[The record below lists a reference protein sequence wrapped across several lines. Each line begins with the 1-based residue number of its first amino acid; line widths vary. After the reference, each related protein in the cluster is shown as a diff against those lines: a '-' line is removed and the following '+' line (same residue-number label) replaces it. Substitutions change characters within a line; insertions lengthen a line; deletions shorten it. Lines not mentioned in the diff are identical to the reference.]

1 MMLFKVL
8 ILFHFI
14 AVSLATDV
22 RDERYSLEVLADG
35 TLGPREMVN
44 TFVLSSKLK
53 TDQGLLQFTSDVSW
67 KDFWVLPSK
76 ENVIQSFSPLHGH
89 QYEFEVLTNEF
100 MGERFDCN
108 FQNETKKINGIVNS
122 DLRIVLT
129 CKARGRMCIIVEGL
143 ELKKD
148 EEPFV
153 VGSSKEK
160 IILDYG
166 ETFTSPRYHCFPI
179 HEYHS
184 DKVPMWNVR
193 VDQNLYHS
201 CEMIKV
207 TEEDQKLK
215 ETKLDWIVVKIRC
228 KSNLN

>member
-1 MMLFKVL
+1 MMLCKVL

-14 AVSLATDV
+14 AASLATDV
-22 RDERYSLEVLADG
+22 HDERCSLEVLGDG
-35 TLGPREMVN
+35 TLGPRDQAN
-44 TFVLSSKLK
+44 TFVFSSKLK
-53 TDQGLLQFTSDVSW
+53 TDKGLLQFTSDVSW
-67 KDFWVLPSK
+67 KDFWVRSFK
-76 ENVIQSFSPLHGH
+76 ENVIQSFSPLHGYE
-89 QYEFEVLTNEF
+89 YEFEVLTNEF

-108 FQNETKKINGIVNS
+108 FQNGTKKINGIVNS

-153 VGSSKEK
+153 VESSKEK

-166 ETFTSPRYHCFPI
+166 ESFTSPRYHCFPI
-179 HEYHS
+179 REYHR
-184 DKVPMWNVR
+184 DEETNWIVR

-207 TEEDQKLK
+207 IEEDQMLK
-215 ETKLDWIVVKIRC
+215 ETKLDWIAVKIRC
-228 KSNLN
+228 KRNLN